1 MNNFDKKY
9 MSVLDDILHSGVYKT
24 NRTGIGT
31 HSHFGT
37 MTRFDLSNNRLPL
50 ISLREVI
57 YRSFIH
63 ETLWFLSGSTD
74 IEYLKTNGVSIWDS
88 WVDPKTKRTRPITH
102 DELKAAVGKVLSVM
116 RHNIDNKFTLPTVIG
131 SMLDGIREEIIDTY
145 SYDELKVG
153 YEQTLAL
160 MARLYPDY
168 DLTKYPQTEVLVGG
182 SIGTGA
188 YGSQWRNWEDTVKR
202 PNTPDIQEEYESK
215 GYTRVGVIGDE
226 VIYHREIDQIANIIN
241 LLKTDPDSRR
251 ILMVAFNPGRVDH
264 CQLPPCHSFAQ
275 WWTNKLSLLERTQFL
290 TVEQMEEYNE
300 LQSRHLN
307 SSSDDELHDVGWRW
321 LDSQNI
327 PTHALKCLL
336 YMRSSDY
343 PVGAVFN
350 IPQYALLTH
359 MIAQV
364 TNMVA
369 TELVF
374 VGGDTHI
381 YENQI
386 DGIKELQ
393 ERKGHPEEARVV
405 LNKDIKD
412 IDDFTFDDIEII
424 NYKHDARIK
433 FPVAV

>member
-1 MNNFDKKY
+1 
-9 MSVLDDILHSGVYKT
+9 
-24 NRTGIGT
+24 
-31 HSHFGT
+31 
-37 MTRFDLSNNRLPL
+37 
-50 ISLREVI
+50 
-57 YRSFIH
+57 
-63 ETLWFLSGSTD
+63 
-74 IEYLKTNGVSIWDS
+74 
-88 WVDPKTKRTRPITH
+88 
-102 DELKAAVGKVLSVM
+102 
-116 RHNIDNKFTLPTVIG
+116 
-131 SMLDGIREEIIDTY
+131 
-145 SYDELKVG
+145 
-153 YEQTLAL
+153 
-160 MARLYPDY
+160 
-168 DLTKYPQTEVLVGG
+168 
-182 SIGTGA
+182 
-188 YGSQWRNWEDTVKR
+188 
-202 PNTPDIQEEYESK
+202 
-215 GYTRVGVIGDE
+215 
-226 VIYHREIDQIANIIN
+226 
-241 LLKTDPDSRR
+241 
-251 ILMVAFNPGRVDH
+251 
-264 CQLPPCHSFAQ
+264 
-275 WWTNKLSLLERTQFL
+275 
-290 TVEQMEEYNE
+290 MEEYNE

-321 LDSQNI
+321 LDSQNV